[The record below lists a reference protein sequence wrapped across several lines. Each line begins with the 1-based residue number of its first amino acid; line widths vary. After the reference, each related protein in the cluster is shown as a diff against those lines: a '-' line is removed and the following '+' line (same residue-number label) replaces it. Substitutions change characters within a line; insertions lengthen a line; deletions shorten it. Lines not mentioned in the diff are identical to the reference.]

1 MNMKEPLESV
11 RKKSFRLP
19 LDVVQTLDH
28 HANEF
33 DENETDI
40 VIKALREYL
49 DPARE
54 ARRRAVKEDLNRQHK
69 PWRGKIDDTI

>member
-19 LDVVQTLDH
+19 LDVVQMLDH
-28 HANEF
+28 YANEF

-40 VIKALREYL
+40 VIKALRDYL

-54 ARRRAVKEDLNRQHK
+54 AGRKARKEDLKRQRR
-69 PWRGKIDDTI
+69 PWRGKVEGT